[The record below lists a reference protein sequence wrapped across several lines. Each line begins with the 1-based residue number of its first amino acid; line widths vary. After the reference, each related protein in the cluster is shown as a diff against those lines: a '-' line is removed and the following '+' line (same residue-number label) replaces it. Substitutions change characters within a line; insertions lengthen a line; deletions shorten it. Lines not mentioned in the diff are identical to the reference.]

1 MTKKIIISLILC
13 FSLIGVSIQSKAIAP
28 VLVALG
34 LIDAGGAITGSG
46 LGLLAAGAML
56 TPTALE
62 PLVGQRMG
70 MFQFGRDNDADGI
83 LDQSLR
89 IPLTP
94 LTRDRPIA
102 NPNLAPT
109 VSSIP
114 TTTNSGLVCPQVESN
129 TANCANYGACTYT
142 ISYSASESGPTT
154 CTQTITY
161 SNISEVPN
169 QYGITESSFT
179 RQVDKVSGCQTGYTF
194 NNGSCQLNPETDPC
208 PAGYTLQSGSCAL
221 TQPEVVPDKNCD
233 LQISTSSSG
242 ATYITNNSDP
252 DCATPPQNMRVQ
264 NGNLLF
270 DAVDPQTNEPVN
282 YAVTPPMSA
291 GGGGYGGECPYQVCI
306 PIPGLPGHFRIS
318 GLSNTSTGGGAVI
331 IDVNGETGIVSQV
344 ASVPLNGQLIREGQ
358 VYTNAQ
364 GQLVNVQN
372 GQLVLVNATG
382 GTLVQAPTNAVAQP
396 SINVSIPTDYA
407 RSGEASTAA
416 DKIVNKLDESQDNP
430 DLLAP
435 ELVNPLV
442 SYFNPLRAW
451 SVPSQT
457 GQCPT
462 GSFTWNNNEY
472 NFNVMCQLFNEN
484 LTLIQG
490 AMSVFYTIL
499 ALMIVL
505 GA

>member
-13 FSLIGVSIQSKAIAP
+13 FSLIGVSIQSKAVVP

-56 TPTALE
+56 TPTALQ
-62 PLVGQRMG
+62 PLVGERMG
-70 MFQFGRDNDADGI
+70 MFEFGKDNDSNGSIDSSI
-83 LDQSLR
+83 R
-89 IPLTP
+89 IPMTNQ
-94 LTRDRPIA
+94 TRDRPQA
-102 NPNLAPT
+102 NPNLPSSTPIVNAPSVNPVSANTYCSRIIYQGQWSAFSCAGDSISAQIAACGGFPVQGAQCEGGPYNGSNVYVYNET
-109 VSSIP
+109 VQS
-114 TTTNSGLVCPQVESN
+114 CPS
-129 TANCANYGACTYT
+129 
-142 ISYSASESGPTT
+142 
-154 CTQTITY
+154 
-161 SNISEVPN
+161 
-169 QYGITESSFT
+169 
-179 RQVDKVSGCQTGYTF
+179 GYTLD
-194 NNGSCQLNPETDPC
+194 NGSCVKDAQTPSCD
-208 PAGYTLQSGSCAL
+208 AGYTLIDGACSL
-221 TQPEVVPDKNCD
+221 TNPEVVPDGKCD
-233 LQISTSSSG
+233 IELSAG
-242 ATYITNNSDP
+242 AYRAVTGDP
-252 DCATPPQNMRVQ
+252 DCTSPPQNMRVE

-291 GGGGYGGECPYQVCI
+291 GGGGSACPYQICI
-306 PIPGLPGHFRIS
+306 PVPGLPGHYRIS
-318 GLSNTSTGGGAVI
+318 AITNASSGGQAVNV
-331 IDVNGETGIVSQV
+331 DVNGETGIVSQV
-344 ASVPLNGQLIREGQ
+344 SSVPLNGQLIREGQ

-435 ELVNPLV
+435 DLVNPLV
-442 SYFNPLRAW
+442 SYFNPLRSW
-451 SVPSQT
+451 SVPSQS

>member
-1 MTKKIIISLILC
+1 MIKKIIISLILC
-13 FSLIGVSIQSKAIAP
+13 FSLIGVSIQSKAVVP

-62 PLVGQRMG
+62 PLVGERMG
-70 MFQFGRDNDADGI
+70 MFQFGRDNDADGN

-89 IPLTP
+89 VPLTP
-94 LTRDRPIA
+94 LTRDRPQTELPA
-102 NPNLAPT
+102 DTPQQYVPPAYSCPT
-109 VSSIP
+109 NVTFNQNQSCYVV
-114 TTTNSGLVCPQVESN
+114 TQAT
-129 TANCANYGACTYT
+129 TYT
-142 ISYSASESGPTT
+142 VDGTQCKVTNAVTFTPISPTPEGCSPNAPEPSYSYDQFSATSTPAAERP
-154 CTQTITY
+154 C
-161 SNISEVPN
+161 E
-169 QYGITESSFT
+169 
-179 RQVDKVSGCQTGYTF
+179 TGYT
-194 NNGSCQLNPETDPC
+194 NDGSGNCQLTEP
-208 PAGYTLQSGSCAL
+208 QKI
-221 TQPEVVPDKNCD
+221 PDKNCD

-252 DCATPPQNMRVQ
+252 DCATPPQNMRVE

-291 GGGGYGGECPYQVCI
+291 GGGGSACPYQVCI
-306 PIPGLPGHFRIS
+306 PVPGLPGHYRIS
-318 GLSNTSTGGGAVI
+318 ALTNSSTGGQAVNV
-331 IDVNGETGIVSQV
+331 DVNGETGIVSQV
-344 ASVPLNGQLIREGQ
+344 STVPLNGQLIREGQ

-364 GQLVNVQN
+364 GQLVTVQN

-442 SYFNPLRAW
+442 TYFNPLRAW

-472 NFNVMCQLFNEN
+472 NFNVMCQLFNDN

>member
-13 FSLIGVSIQSKAIAP
+13 FSLIGVSIQSKAVVP

-62 PLVGQRMG
+62 PLVGERMG
-70 MFQFGRDNDADGI
+70 MFQFGRDNDADGV

-89 IPLTP
+89 VPLTP
-94 LTRDRPIA
+94 LTRDRPQTELPA
-102 NPNLAPT
+102 NIPANYVPPAYSCPATYTHPT
-109 VSSIP
+109 VNQTCTLTTQRTEYTLRNNVCDVKHIVTYEAISP
-114 TTTNSGLVCPQVESN
+114 TPQGCSGNVPA
-129 TANCANYGACTYT
+129 T
-142 ISYSASESGPTT
+142 SYSYDMFAATSTPAAQRPCE
-154 CTQTITY
+154 
-161 SNISEVPN
+161 
-169 QYGITESSFT
+169 
-179 RQVDKVSGCQTGYTF
+179 TGYT
-194 NNGSCQLNPETDPC
+194 NNGSGTCQLTEP
-208 PAGYTLQSGSCAL
+208 QKI
-221 TQPEVVPDKNCD
+221 PDKNCD
-233 LQISTSSSG
+233 LQISTSASG

-252 DCATPPQNMRVQ
+252 DCATPPQNMRVE

-270 DAVDPQTNEPVN
+270 DAVDPVTNEPVN

-291 GGGGYGGECPYQVCI
+291 GGGGSACPYQVCI
-306 PIPGLPGHFRIS
+306 PVPGLPGHYRIS
-318 GLSNTSTGGGAVI
+318 ALTNSSTGGQAVNV
-331 IDVNGETGIVSQV
+331 DVNGETGIVSQV
-344 ASVPLNGQLIREGQ
+344 SSVPLNGQLIREGQ

-364 GQLVNVQN
+364 GQLVTVQN

-416 DKIVNKLDESQDNP
+416 DKIVNKLDESQENP

-435 ELVNPLV
+435 DLVNPLV